1 MSHPIWTKRLRI
13 PFSLLLEQAIRSSFT
28 CIFLNWAGIYID
40 DPSMTVIVFVD
51 WLSFDLGDVNYLFI
65 FLFSSFLLVCWLALY
80 LWYVLLC
87 SFIGTFLICLFV
99 LLIKKRG
106 NNMWFY
112 LLSCTLCCVNSCR
125 YNVKISFYWFCL

>member
-1 MSHPIWTKRLRI
+1 MSKLRLMSHPIWTKRLRI

-80 LWYVLLC
+80 L
-87 SFIGTFLICLFV
+87 
-99 LLIKKRG
+99 
-106 NNMWFY
+106 
-112 LLSCTLCCVNSCR
+112 
-125 YNVKISFYWFCL
+125 